1 MFLKIHHSPDMG
13 DVVAVCDRELINKTI
28 SNDKVT
34 VSVAVMEAFY
44 GNVPATEEEVRAALQ
59 RAGNVNLMGE
69 RAVSIAISM
78 GLLTRSE
85 CIMIDTVPHA
95 QIYQL

>member
-1 MFLKIHHSPDMG
+1 MFLKIHRSPNTG

-28 SNDKVT
+28 SNDTIT

-44 GNVPATEEEVRAALQ
+44 GNVPATEDEVRAALK
-59 RAGNVNLMGE
+59 RTGNANLMGE

-85 CIMIDTVPHA
+85 CIMINTVPHA